1 MPLPLREYY
10 PLERAAELLE
20 CTVDDFFHWASF
32 GYINLCIKLKN
43 VDGVF
48 EVIDWRDI
56 YNSEFV
62 PIGAPPIDVSKSKKE
77 QLYFSLYYIY
87 NGGGDELKITNLE
100 KLEYIVSKKYI
111 ELYMEKYNYAS
122 YFCNSIIFICECK
135 LIELLSSISI
145 DYISDIDD
153 FSIADYIS
161 DIDDFS
167 IADYISDIDYFSI
180 ADYIVEKLSLTD
192 DNKILIKVKLDGMF
206 VVYADDNFFWDDIK
220 TNVLRKDF
228 VVRTVDS
235 GLEFYLHS
243 KQNLVSHDNLFILRS
258 DFLKIKE
265 ASKEGKEIYIDEEVK
280 DRKAKKNVQTR
291 TSKAEKIAI
300 KALIANHHPE
310 IKVNPAKVAEVLA
323 VEARQAG
330 LGDVNFDKNTVSNW
344 LKES

>member
-20 CTVDDFFHWASF
+20 CTVDDLFHWASF

-48 EVIDWRDI
+48 EVRDWRDI

-62 PIGAPPIDVSKSKKE
+62 SIGAPPIDASEPKKN
-77 QLYFSLYYIY
+77 QLYFSLYNIY
-87 NGGGDELKITNLE
+87 DGGGDELKITNHE
-100 KLEYIVSKKYI
+100 SLEYTISKKYI
-111 ELYMEKYNYAS
+111 ELYREKHNHAS
-122 YFCNSIIFICECK
+122 YFCNAIIFICEEK
-135 LIELLSSISI
+135 SIELLSDISI

-153 FSIADYIS
+153 FSIT
-161 DIDDFS
+161 
-167 IADYISDIDYFSI
+167 
-180 ADYIVEKLSLTD
+180 DYIVEKLSLTD

-206 VVYADDNFFWDDIK
+206 VMYADDNFFWDDIT
-220 TNVLRKDF
+220 TNALRKDF
-228 VVRTVDS
+228 VVGTVGS
-235 GLEFYLHS
+235 GLEFDLHS
-243 KQNLVSHDNLFILRS
+243 KRNLVSHDNLFILRS

-280 DRKAKKNVQTR
+280 ERKVKKNIQTR

-310 IKVNPAKVAEVLA
+310 IKGNPAKVAEVLA